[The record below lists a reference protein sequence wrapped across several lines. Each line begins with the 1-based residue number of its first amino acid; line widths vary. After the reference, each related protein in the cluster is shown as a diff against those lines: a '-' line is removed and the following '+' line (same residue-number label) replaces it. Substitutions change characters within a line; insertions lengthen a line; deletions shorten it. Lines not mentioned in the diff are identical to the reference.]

1 MQHSESGILIWYY
14 ESCGISIAFLHGLM
28 IHCMCKSLLP
38 FTHHIIEHL
47 ITCIFDEVQ
56 VGRLDERVIRPVG
69 DNISLGGPTLRCK
82 SSG

>member
-1 MQHSESGILIWYY
+1 MQHSESSILIWYY
-14 ESCGISIAFLHGLM
+14 ESCDISIAFLHSLM
-28 IHCMCKSLLP
+28 IHCICKSLLL
-38 FTHHIIEHL
+38 FTHHIIKHL
-47 ITCIFDEVQ
+47 ITWILDEAQ